1 MISRIRGTLVRRDLN
16 SIEVLTASGV
26 GYELFI
32 PLTVFERL
40 PREGEQ
46 VELRTYHVVRED
58 ASELYGFLEASER
71 VLFGRLLSASGV
83 GPRLALNM
91 LSTMAPQHLV
101 TAIAMKDIPAL
112 KRIPGLGTKK
122 AERLVL
128 ELADRLD
135 DVVLASGAG
144 ARASAGAT
152 ADEAVHALVA
162 LGYNA
167 AEASTAVRK
176 AGSERAWVSMPR
188 KRGPS
193 IPPAARSSEMAWQ
206 MARMWSSVKVPSR
219 EEPRWPEVPKAT
231 RCAASPGSGW
241 LV

>member
-16 SIEVLTASGV
+16 TVEVLTNSGV
-26 GYELFI
+26 AYELHI

-58 ASELYGFLEASER
+58 SAELFGFLDASER
-71 VLFGRLLSASGV
+71 TLFGKLLSASGV

-91 LSTMAPQHLV
+91 LSTMTPSLLV
-101 TAIAMKDIPAL
+101 GAITMKDIAAL
-112 KRIPGLGTKK
+112 KRIPGLGAKK
-122 AERLVL
+122 AERLIL

-135 DVVLASGAG
+135 DVVLASGAAAG
-144 ARASAGAT
+144 GQKPAGAT
-152 ADEAVHALVA
+152 AEEAVHALVA

-176 AGSERAWVSMPR
+176 ALDESGKLMGIDLI
-188 KRGPS
+188 K
-193 IPPAARSSEMAWQ
+193 AALGKV
-206 MARMWSSVKVPSR
+206 VK
-219 EEPRWPEVPKAT
+219 
-231 RCAASPGSGW
+231 
-241 LV
+241 